1 MTDRELEATDHLN
14 KQMLEIYKRHLDQ
27 KTIHVPANGKI
38 GSFLL
43 TFFRFRPDS
52 EHVFLSAAESDDW
65 NDEDDYAKLCAPI
78 SEDADPST
86 LLVALPD
93 DAAAAESTTAM
104 EKE

>member
-38 GSFLL
+38 GSLL
-43 TFFRFRPDS
+43 FFAGVRPDRP
-52 EHVFLSAAESDDW
+52 FLSIAESDDW

-93 DAAAAESTTAM
+93 TAAVADSSAM
-104 EKE
+104 ENE